1 MIQRKSQRENKMTH
15 ASATELWEMVRK
27 RLPHSVF
34 PDNLIHVVDETL
46 ASTVFDGKR
55 AVGMAQFQ
63 QVLNRLAE
71 NAPK

>member
-1 MIQRKSQRENKMTH
+1 MTH
-15 ASATELWEMVRK
+15 ASATELREMVRE

-34 PDNLIHVVDETL
+34 PDNLIQVVVETL
-46 ASTVFDGKR
+46 ASAVFDGKH

-63 QVLNRLAE
+63 QVLDRLAE